1 MAVFLGV
8 AVAAA
13 YGAADFF
20 GGLASKRATSWSVT
34 LVAQYVGMAGVAILL
49 LVDRGASPTGGDLF
63 LGAAAS
69 TVGVAGVGLLYLGLA
84 RGPMGVVAPITA
96 VGAAIV
102 PVAWGLI
109 RGERPGVAA
118 LVGVAVALAAVVL
131 IARSPG
137 GATADEPAAIARSTL
152 VLSIVAGLAFGL
164 VFILLSHTGDD
175 SGFWPLLSGRV
186 ASTTVLLLV
195 LVALQQPLVPWHAGP
210 IVVGLAGVLDV
221 GANALFLLATR
232 EGLLSLVGVLSALYP
247 ASTVLLARVV
257 LHERLLR
264 RQLAGLALAL
274 AGVALIAGG

>member
-13 YGAADFF
+13 YGAADFC

-34 LVAQYVGMAGVAILL
+34 LAAQYVGMAGVVVLL
-49 LVDRGASPTGGDLF
+49 LVDRGASASAGDLW

-96 VGAAIV
+96 VGAALV
-102 PVAWGLI
+102 PVAWGII
-109 RGERPGVAA
+109 RGERPGVAS
-118 LVGVAVALAAVVL
+118 LFGVVVALAAVIL
-131 IARSPG
+131 IAGASG
-137 GATADEPAAIARSTL
+137 EATADEPARIARSTL
-152 VLSIVAGLAFGL
+152 VLSITAGLAFGL

-186 ASTTVLLLV
+186 AATTALVLVLLV
-195 LVALQQPLVPWHAGP
+195 LRQPLVPRHAAP
-210 IVVGLAGVLDV
+210 IVVVLAGVLDV
-221 GANALFLLATR
+221 SANALFLLASR
-232 EGLLSLVGVLSALYP
+232 EGLLSLVGVLSSLYP
-247 ASTVLLARVV
+247 ASTVVLARIV
-257 LHERLLR
+257 LRERLV
-264 RQLAGLALAL
+264 RQQVAGLALAL